1 MWGALGPGLMGLGLR
16 MALVILLVFIDVHCA
31 SGPLQYYYLIHY
43 LELEDHIITSED
55 VGR

>member
-1 MWGALGPGLMGLGLR
+1 MIILYRGLEAGLVV
-16 MALVILLVFIDVHCA
+16 VILLVFIDVHCA